1 MNQHTGESYPKLVA
15 QLRDNVRY
23 AVAGL
28 KRFGLT
34 VTADAAI
41 ITLLLPVHRD
51 IFELGACFE
60 RAGLFVNVVQY
71 PAVPVGQQR
80 LRVSLMATQTRADI
94 DRLLS
99 CVEEVWSE
107 GPIA

>member
-1 MNQHTGESYPKLVA
+1 M
-15 QLRDNVRY
+15 
-23 AVAGL
+23 
-28 KRFGLT
+28 
-34 VTADAAI
+34 
-41 ITLLLPVHRD
+41 
-51 IFELGACFE
+51 FELGACFE

-80 LRVSLMATQTRADI
+80 LRISLMATHTRADI
-94 DRLLS
+94 DRLLG